1 MADYQLLVIGAGPG
15 GYVCALRAAQL
26 GLKTACVE
34 SWRDSEN
41 KPALGGTCL
50 NVGCIPSKALLDSS
64 HLYMHL
70 GSAARQHGIHCGSEP
85 HIDIG
90 QMQKRKQGIVHALTG
105 GIAGLFRKH
114 KIDWIQGHARLLAE
128 RRIGISHIG
137 ARAGEQSELSADH
150 IVIATGS
157 VPAAIP
163 QATVNQANIVDSSGA
178 LEFAEVPARIGVIG
192 AGVIGLE
199 LGSVWARLG
208 ADVTLLEAMS
218 DFLPTVDSELSAAA
232 YKAYT
237 AQGLKILL
245 GASVDS
251 AVDRNDQV
259 KVQYLRDG
267 TNHDTEFDK
276 LIVAVGRKP
285 NTSGLDAAN
294 VGLKLGPTGHVHV
307 DPYGRT
313 NLAGVLAIGDVTDGP
328 MLAHRASEDGVR
340 AAELIA
346 GHSVIPLDYDHVP
359 WVIYTWPELAWV
371 GKSARQLQ
379 ADGHEFT
386 SGVFPFYANGR
397 AKAMGETSGMVK
409 LLADARTDRLL
420 GTHIFGPGASELIA
434 EAVLALELQASAEDV
449 ARTIHAHPTLSEA
462 VHEAALGISGET
474 LHI

>member
-1 MADYQLLVIGAGPG
+1 MIGAGPG

-34 SWRDSEN
+34 SWCDNEN

-64 HLYMHL
+64 HLYTHL
-70 GSAARQHGIHCGSEP
+70 GSTAQQHGIYCNSEP
-85 HIDIG
+85 RIDIDR
-90 QMQKRKQGIVHALTG
+90 MQKRKQGVVRALTG

-114 KIDWIQGHARLLAE
+114 KIDWIQGHARLLPG
-128 RRIGISHIG
+128 RRVEISHNG
-137 ARAGEQSELSADH
+137 TRAGELSELSAEH

-157 VPAAIP
+157 VPATIP

-178 LEFAEVPARIGVIG
+178 LEFTEVPARIGVIG

-199 LGSVWARLG
+199 LGSVWSRLG

-218 DFLPTVDSELSAAA
+218 EFLPAVDAELSAAA

-245 GASVDS
+245 GTSVES
-251 AVDRNDQV
+251 AED
-259 KVQYLRDG
+259 RDG
-267 TNHDTEFDK
+267 QVRVQCRQDGTSHNVEFDK

-285 NTSGLDAAN
+285 NTAGLDAAKA
-294 VGLKLGPTGHVHV
+294 GLELDPTGRIRV
-307 DPYGRT
+307 DQYGRT
-313 NLAGVLAIGDVTDGP
+313 NLDGVLAIGDVTDGP

-346 GHSVIPLDYDHVP
+346 GNSVVPLDHNHVP

-371 GKSARQLQ
+371 GNSARQLQ
-379 ADGHEFT
+379 ADNREFK
-386 SGVFPFYANGR
+386 SGVFPFYASGR

-409 LLADARTDRLL
+409 LLADAHTDRLL
-420 GTHIFGPGASELIA
+420 GAHIFGPGASELIA
-434 EAVLALELQASAEDV
+434 EAVLAIELQASAEDL

-462 VHEAALGISGET
+462 VHEAALGIAGEN
-474 LHI
+474 LHV